1 MPTASRAKHK
11 FCRRI
16 GQCIWNDPSCP
27 SVKRPMPAGPHA
39 SKGRRNKLS
48 TYGTLLIEKQKLK
61 NYYAV
66 SEKHLRNAYLKAKAG
81 LGNTADKLF
90 LSLELRL
97 DAMVYR
103 AGFAPTIF
111 AAKQYV
117 NHGHI
122 SVDGK
127 KVKEIRRN
135 ELRAAYGMVLQ
146 DTYLMPGTVREN
158 IAMGKPDATDE
169 EIEEAAFALKIG
181 EVSDVIETQNGYHI
195 IKRLEK
201 DDDFLAVNFASLKAQ
216 YESCK
221 FYAMI
226 DERAEEITI
235 ALNELAKEIDHTM
248 LVEE

>member
-27 SVKRPMPAGPHA
+27 SVKRPMPAGPHS

-61 NYYAV
+61 NYYAI

-81 LGNTADKLF
+81 LGNTADRLF
-90 LSLELRL
+90 RSLELRL

-111 AAKQYV
+111 AAKQIV

-122 SVDGK
+122 YVDGK
-127 KVKEIRRN
+127 RVDRAGYLLREGQTITIN
-135 ELRAAYGMVLQ
+135 EEKS
-146 DTYLMPGTVREN
+146 PN
-158 IAMGKPDATDE
+158 IAAMAKKGNATIPPYMEVDLDNLKATLTRLPQIE
-169 EIEEAAFALKIG
+169 EIPVSVKIM
-181 EVSDVIETQNGYHI
+181 SVIEY
-195 IKRLEK
+195 
-201 DDDFLAVNFASLKAQ
+201 
-216 YESCK
+216 
-221 FYAMI
+221 YA
-226 DERAEEITI
+226 R
-235 ALNELAKEIDHTM
+235 
-248 LVEE
+248 